1 MRGTVYGNAVK
12 LKNIDVFDTQG
23 AMNIKLEFVTISSFI
38 FLTADFCQLLFL

>member
-23 AMNIKLEFVTISSFI
+23 AMNIKLEFLLPFQVSF
-38 FLTADFCQLLFL
+38 F